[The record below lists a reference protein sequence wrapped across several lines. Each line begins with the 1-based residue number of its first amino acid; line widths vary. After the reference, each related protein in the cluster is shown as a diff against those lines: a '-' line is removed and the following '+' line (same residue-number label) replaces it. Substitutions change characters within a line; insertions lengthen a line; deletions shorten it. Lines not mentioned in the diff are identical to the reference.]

1 MLKFKKNSYGFTII
15 EMVVAI
21 AIFAVLLVGVIGL
34 VSVMTRSVRA
44 SREQTTIAS
53 LATNY
58 LEVVR
63 NLAYSQVGTAHGNP
77 IGVLP
82 DDVTPATIVIEGI
95 NYQVYYEV
103 TFVDDPADG
112 TVLLGTDAA
121 PDDYKQVKLNIQNM
135 TTGVV
140 RSFSSNITPFG
151 LEGTVNAGALWIK
164 AFDATGQPIA
174 GASVHIQN
182 IAGTIILDRTTDSSG
197 NWVEVGLPPGVNIY
211 HIVVTKAG
219 YSTDQTYPI
228 TVANP
233 NPTKPDPTIV
243 NSQVTLVSFSIDLF
257 SKLTIKTL
265 GATGSTCGAAQVN
278 LGTAGSFAV
287 LAGSTITN
295 TGSSGINGDLGLS
308 PGTSVTG
315 FPPGTVNGAQHVADS
330 TAAQAKTDLVAA
342 YNNAA
347 GQSTTSTIPTELGG
361 TTETAGVYDSASGT
375 FGITGTLTLNAQGD
389 PNAVFIFKAASTLIT
404 AGASS
409 VSLINGAQA
418 CNVFWQVGSSAT
430 FGTFSNFAGNVLALT
445 SITVTTGVNVS
456 GRMLAR
462 NGAVTLDTDTITLGA
477 SGPSTCS
484 ALSNVGV
491 NLTGAKL
498 IGLTPNVLKY
508 NNNLTSSAGLIALN
522 NLEWD
527 NYTPTLLTGQNLM
540 VVGTSPI
547 QQISVLPAAN
557 QTFTMILGTQTAN
570 SLLVIVKD
578 SGTGNALAGAGVHL
592 HRGGATPQDFN
603 GTTGGSVWVQSDWTG
618 GPGQT
623 DFAAATRYFAD
634 DGNIDNSSLPTGIRL
649 KNISGN
655 YVASGQVVSSTF
667 DTGGASNFTT
677 LTWNPTSQN
686 PATSLKFQIA
696 SNSDNAT
703 WNFMGPDG
711 TAGTYYTVS
720 GTNIASIHNN
730 DRYIRYKA
738 FLATTDSLQTPVLTS
753 VAINYVSGC
762 ATPGQTSFG
771 GLTADNNYSLDVT
784 LPGYQP
790 FSVNSL
796 NISGN
801 QSIQVLMSP

>member
-1 MLKFKKNSYGFTII
+1 M
-15 EMVVAI
+15 AI

-308 PGTSVTG
+308 PGT
-315 FPPGTVNGAQHVADS
+315 
-330 TAAQAKTDLVAA
+330 
-342 YNNAA
+342 
-347 GQSTTSTIPTELGG
+347 
-361 TTETAGVYDSASGT
+361 
-375 FGITGTLTLNAQGD
+375 
-389 PNAVFIFKAASTLIT
+389 
-404 AGASS
+404 
-409 VSLINGAQA
+409 
-418 CNVFWQVGSSAT
+418 
-430 FGTFSNFAGNVLALT
+430 
-445 SITVTTGVNVS
+445 
-456 GRMLAR
+456 
-462 NGAVTLDTDTITLGA
+462 
-477 SGPSTCS
+477 
-484 ALSNVGV
+484 
-491 NLTGAKL
+491 
-498 IGLTPNVLKY
+498 
-508 NNNLTSSAGLIALN
+508 
-522 NLEWD
+522 
-527 NYTPTLLTGQNLM
+527 
-540 VVGTSPI
+540 
-547 QQISVLPAAN
+547 
-557 QTFTMILGTQTAN
+557 
-570 SLLVIVKD
+570 
-578 SGTGNALAGAGVHL
+578 
-592 HRGGATPQDFN
+592 
-603 GTTGGSVWVQSDWTG
+603 
-618 GPGQT
+618 
-623 DFAAATRYFAD
+623 
-634 DGNIDNSSLPTGIRL
+634 
-649 KNISGN
+649 
-655 YVASGQVVSSTF
+655 
-667 DTGGASNFTT
+667 
-677 LTWNPTSQN
+677 
-686 PATSLKFQIA
+686 
-696 SNSDNAT
+696 
-703 WNFMGPDG
+703 
-711 TAGTYYTVS
+711 
-720 GTNIASIHNN
+720 
-730 DRYIRYKA
+730 
-738 FLATTDSLQTPVLTS
+738 
-753 VAINYVSGC
+753 
-762 ATPGQTSFG
+762 
-771 GLTADNNYSLDVT
+771 
-784 LPGYQP
+784 
-790 FSVNSL
+790 
-796 NISGN
+796 
-801 QSIQVLMSP
+801 